1 MVRITAIIE
10 SLQKIQEKT
19 TIEEESQENNT
30 LLWDKNA
37 RDNLSWLTT
46 HYFDRMG
53 LGAQQTIDRI
63 IALINR
69 DRTLSN
75 QIQL

>member
-1 MVRITAIIE
+1 ME

-19 TIEEESQENNT
+19 TIEEENT
-30 LLWDKNA
+30 QSNRILWDTNA

-46 HYFDRMG
+46 KYFDRIG
-53 LGAQQTIDRI
+53 PNAQVAIDRI
-63 IALINR
+63 IGLVNR